1 MSANAANAQAAGAD
15 GVAERVLAVRKKSSG
30 LQFEMQWRGQQ
41 ATTWE
46 AASRMR
52 RLYPLLVQAFEQQQ
66 SLQQQSGS
74 AEGATDGGVVD
85 DAQQGTASTAP
96 ADSAAM
102 QKRLDEMSRLI
113 EQQAQRAEE
122 QQKRVH
128 EQQALIAQLR
138 ASPANPTPLSALP
151 PPQLS
156 PQQEPRRDAA
166 AAAAAAPAAES
177 VSRFAKKEP
186 RAQDL
191 REYDG
196 ASGAKLD
203 EWRDE
208 LALASM
214 LFELN
219 SREAVTFAVSRLRGT
234 ALRWWLD
241 ELSGAERALIG
252 DSAALLTALK
262 GRFQHATAA
271 YTARQQLDKLQ
282 QGPRGVNEFIADFQR
297 IVAQI
302 GLPSLGEEN
311 ALFAFERG
319 LRPTLAEK
327 LREHGVKTLR
337 EAIAMAARVGSLQQ
351 AAAQSHGRSAAANQM
366 DVDEDSAASGRLDRI
381 EAALNAL
388 SANGGGIGAKT
399 QTQRGYQQERERSG
413 ASQGGSRGGGRGG
426 SRGGRFGPRG
436 LQLPSVP
443 GVPEEAVRERF
454 HAKQCLRCGR
464 EGHTSHACPNAISAS
479 GN

>member
-1 MSANAANAQAAGAD
+1 MSSSPQVAGGD
-15 GVAERVLAVRKKSSG
+15 GVAERVLNVRKKSSG
-30 LQFEMQWRGQQ
+30 LQYEMQWRGQQ
-41 ATTWE
+41 ATSWE

-52 RLYPLLVQAFEQQQ
+52 RHYPLLVQAFEQQQ
-66 SLQQQSGS
+66 QQQQQQQS
-74 AEGATDGGVVD
+74 AEGATGGDEPMGDSGESPATPQQSSISAQEIEALQRLVREQ
-85 DAQQGTASTAP
+85 AQQLRKQEEQHVATLQQVLASPAHFPAP
-96 ADSAAM
+96 SQLSPAQPS
-102 QKRLDEMSRLI
+102 S
-113 EQQAQRAEE
+113 QQAQ
-122 QQKRVH
+122 H
-128 EQQALIAQLR
+128 
-138 ASPANPTPLSALP
+138 P
-151 PPQLS
+151 PHIGT
-156 PQQEPRRDAA
+156 AG
-166 AAAAAAPAAES
+166 AAAAAPA
-177 VSRFAKKEP
+177 SRFAKKEP

-214 LFELN
+214 LYELN
-219 SREAVTFAVSRLRGT
+219 SREAVTFAVSRLRST

-241 ELSGAERALIG
+241 ELSSAERALIG
-252 DSAALLTALK
+252 DSTALVTALR

-282 QGPRGVNEFIADFQR
+282 QGSRGVNDFIADFQR

-319 LRPTLAEK
+319 LRPNLAEK

-351 AAAQSHGRSAAANQM
+351 AAAQPHGRGAAANQM
-366 DVDEDSAASGRLDRI
+366 DVDEGSGASSRLDRI

-388 SANGGGIGAKT
+388 SANGGGMGAKT
-399 QTQRGYQQERERSG
+399 QTQRDYQQERN
-413 ASQGGSRGGGRGG
+413 AGGRGG
-426 SRGGRFGPRG
+426 SRGGRGRGGRFGGRG
-436 LQLPSVP
+436 GAADPPLIPKIP
-443 GVPEEAVRERF
+443 GVPAATVEQRRA
-454 HAKQCLRCGR
+454 AGQCYRCGSAEHSR
-464 EGHTSHACPNAISAS
+464 FDCPNATSAS

>member
-1 MSANAANAQAAGAD
+1 MSSIPNQ
-15 GVAERVLAVRKKSSG
+15 AERVLSVRKHG
-30 LQFEMQWRGQQ
+30 GGQQ
-41 ATTWE
+41 YEMKWHGQQEPTWE

-52 RLYPLLVQAFEQQQ
+52 RQFPLLVQAFEQQQ
-66 SLQQQSGS
+66 QPPP
-74 AEGATDGGVVD
+74 AEGATDSDEPMLVEAVVVAPSVQQPGAPQQSGMSLQQVQALEQLVRD
-85 DAQQGTASTAP
+85 QAQQLRK
-96 ADSAAM
+96 
-102 QKRLDEMSRLI
+102 Q
-113 EQQAQRAEE
+113 EQQHVAAL
-122 QQKRVH
+122 QQ
-128 EQQALIAQLR
+128 LL
-138 ASPANPTPLSALP
+138 ASPAHSP
-151 PPQLS
+151 PISVQPSPQLS
-156 PQQEPRRDAA
+156 PQQDPRRSVAAA

-203 EWRDE
+203 DWQDE

-214 LFELN
+214 LYELN

-241 ELSGAERALIG
+241 ELSSVERAVIV
-252 DSAALLTALK
+252 DSKALVTALR

-271 YTARQQLDKLQ
+271 YTARQQLDRLQ
-282 QGPRGVNEFIADFQR
+282 QGSRGVNEFIADFQR

-319 LRPTLAEK
+319 LRPNLAEK

-351 AAAQSHGRSAAANQM
+351 AAAQSHGRGATVNQM
-366 DVDEDSAASGRLDRI
+366 DADDGSGTSSRLDRI

-388 SANGGGIGAKT
+388 TSMGGSNGAGMGAKT
-399 QTQRGYQQERERSG
+399 QTQRGYEQQRG
-413 ASQGGSRGGGRGG
+413 AGGRGG
-426 SRGGRFGPRG
+426 NRGGRGGRFGGGGPART
-436 LQLPSVP
+436 PSVP
-443 GVPEEAVRERF
+443 GVPSTVVEQRRA
-454 HAKQCLRCGR
+454 AGQCYRCGSA
-464 EGHTSHACPNAISAS
+464 EHTRFECPNAISAS